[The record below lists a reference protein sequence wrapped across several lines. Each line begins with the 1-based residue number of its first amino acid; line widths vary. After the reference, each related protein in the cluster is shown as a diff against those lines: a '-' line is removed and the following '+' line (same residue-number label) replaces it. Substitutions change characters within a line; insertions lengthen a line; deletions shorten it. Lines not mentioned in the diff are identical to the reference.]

1 MGGAGVVRRML
12 AAGAMAGLVALLAPW
27 LAATAVS
34 AAPAV
39 ARGPAPAG
47 GAAADR
53 AVEAIRSQ
61 FPRTAGAVAA
71 PGPVVGPER
80 GVSDPVESPAP
91 GAHEA
96 PAVAF
101 DGTNYLVVWSDNR
114 REEAWGDVYGARVTP
129 SGTVLDRSGIAI
141 ATGPSSQSVPR
152 VAFGGGTYLVV
163 WTEQSPTATG
173 TDIVGARVDP
183 AGALL
188 DPSGVPVSTSTGNQY
203 DPVVAYGGGTF
214 LVAWQ
219 DGTGFPGPPSVRGA
233 RLSPAGAVL
242 DPVAIVISAGHGN
255 LYQPTLAYGGG
266 VFLAVWID
274 VRVEGAPAVYGA
286 RVDPAGAVLD
296 PDGFAISTA
305 SPFPF
310 EPAVASNG
318 TDFLAVWGSG
328 GYPQRLVG
336 ARVATSGAVLD
347 PAGIAVAPAATGDA
361 TRPAVVAMGST
372 FLVAWYDSSGLPPIS
387 LVGARVDAGGTSL
400 DPAGF
405 VISDAVFDYHSS
417 SARPGLSAGGGGA
430 FAAWPDDR
438 HGDASRHVYATAVGP
453 DGSPA
458 GPGRLVDRSADEQ
471 RASAVAFDGTNHL
484 VVWSGSRSGSVFAIY
499 GARVSPSGR
508 VLDPTAI
515 RIAPDA
521 HVPAGVDVS
530 LVAVDFD
537 GANFLVVW
545 QGAAGGMFAVRVSP
559 AGEVLDQPIR
569 LPTERAP
576 YHLSVAFNGS
586 VHLVTWQEF
595 DLRTT
600 RVRAARV
607 SPDGEVLDPAGFLIG
622 DGGDR
627 SAVASDGVNFLVT
640 WRFEQRI
647 LGTRVGPD
655 GSLLDPSGFVIS
667 GTSNWIDR
675 PAVAWNGHRYLAVW
689 QTREID
695 SEPWR
700 IVAARV
706 TADGAVVDPA
716 GIAVGA
722 GSPLRSP
729 SPAVAANG
737 LFLVAWR
744 EQRPAGDR
752 LLGARIG
759 DDGVVRDPGGF
770 VIASGTDQREAAVS
784 RGPGATWAVTSSRF
798 VADPPYGANRVVLRT
813 VAPK

>member
-1 MGGAGVVRRML
+1 
-12 AAGAMAGLVALLAPW
+12 
-27 LAATAVS
+27 
-34 AAPAV
+34 
-39 ARGPAPAG
+39 
-47 GAAADR
+47 
-53 AVEAIRSQ
+53 
-61 FPRTAGAVAA
+61 
-71 PGPVVGPER
+71 
-80 GVSDPVESPAP
+80 
-91 GAHEA
+91 
-96 PAVAF
+96 
-101 DGTNYLVVWSDNR
+101 VWSDNR
-114 REEAWGDVYGARVTP
+114 REEASGDVYGARVTP
-129 SGTVLDRSGIAI
+129 SGAVLDPAGIAI
-141 ATGPSSQSVPR
+141 GTGPSAQSVPR

-163 WTEQSPTATG
+163 WTEQVPTGTG

-183 AGALL
+183 SGVVP
-188 DPSGVPVSTSTGNQY
+188 DPSGIPVSTSTGNQY

-242 DPVAIVISAGHGN
+242 DPSGVVISAGHAN
-255 LYQPTLAYGGG
+255 LYQPALAFGGG
-266 VFLAVWID
+266 VFQAVWID
-274 VRVEGAPAVYGA
+274 VRVQGAPAVYGA
-286 RVDPAGAVLD
+286 RVSPAGAVLD
-296 PDGFAISTA
+296 PEGFAISTV

-310 EPAVASNG
+310 EPAVAFNG
-318 TDFLAVWGSG
+318 TDFLAVWGTGS
-328 GYPQRLVG
+328 YPQRLVG
-336 ARVATSGAVLD
+336 ARVAPSGAVLD
-347 PAGIAVAPAATGDA
+347 PAGIAIAPDAAGDA

-372 FLVAWYDSSGLPPIS
+372 FLIAWFDSSGVPPIS

-405 VISDAVFDYHSS
+405 VIADAVFDYSFSS
-417 SARPGLSAGGGGA
+417 SRPGLSAGGGGA

-438 HGDASRHVYATAVGP
+438 HGGSSSHVYATAIGP
-453 DGSPA
+453 DGSVA
-458 GPGRLVDRSADEQ
+458 GPGDLIDRSADEQ
-471 RASAVAFDGTNHL
+471 RSSAVAFDGTNHL
-484 VVWSGSRSGSVFAIY
+484 VVWSGSRSGSTFEIY
-499 GARVSPSGR
+499 GARVSPTGR

-515 RIAPDA
+515 RISPDA
-521 HVPAGVDVS
+521 HPPAGVDVS

-545 QGAAGGMFAVRVSP
+545 QGASGAMSAARVSP
-559 AGEVLDQPIR
+559 AGEVLDRPIR
-569 LPTERAP
+569 LPTEWAP
-576 YHLSVAFNGS
+576 YHLSVAFNGTD
-586 VHLVTWQEF
+586 HLVTWQEF

-607 SPDGEVLDPAGFLIG
+607 SPDGVVLDPAGFLIG

-640 WRFEQRI
+640 WRFGQRI
-647 LGTRVGPD
+647 LGTRVAPD
-655 GSLLDPSGFVIS
+655 GSLLDPSGFTIS
-667 GTSNWIDR
+667 GPSNWIDR
-675 PAVAWNGHRYLAVW
+675 PVVAWNGRTYLVAW

-706 TADGAVVDPA
+706 RADGAVADPS
-716 GIAVGA
+716 GIAVGT
-722 GSPLRSP
+722 GSRSQGP

-744 EQRPAGDR
+744 EQRPEGDR
-752 LLGARIG
+752 LLGARVG

-770 VIASGTDQREAAVS
+770 VVASGTDQREAAVS

-798 VADPPYGANRVVLRT
+798 VADPPYGANRVVLRK